1 MNKKIFRST
10 CLVAFFVFLLSLV
23 MIFGILF
30 DHFESMLTK
39 ELKSEAEYIA
49 KAVDQAGEDYLS
61 AINSYDARITLISP
75 DGTVLF
81 DSVADPSSMGNHL
94 GREEVQKALKYGAG
108 ESSRI
113 SNTFT
118 EKTYYYAVKT
128 ANGDILRLSNT
139 QFSIFQLLLSLLQPM
154 AFVCAAALII
164 AAVLSSK
171 VSKSIVAPIN
181 SIDLENPENS
191 EVYDE
196 LSPLLTKIANQKKA
210 IDRQIKEAMK
220 NQERFR
226 IISENM
232 SEGFAVTDSEGHLLT
247 YNKVLLNILGMEEK
261 DTSNILKYN
270 RSNEFI
276 KCMEEVLDGRH
287 SECTINVGQS
297 IYSVMA
303 NPVFDGTSV
312 IGSVIVLFDITSK
325 IEGEKMRREFTA
337 NVSHELKTP
346 LTSISGF
353 AEIIKNGGLPREVVE
368 DFSVSIYEEAQRLIT
383 LVNDIIKLSKLDEE
397 SSLYSFEQVDL
408 HDVANRVVSRLK
420 NDAEGRN
427 LTVSVIG
434 GSATVPAVLQITEE
448 MIYNLV
454 DNAIKY
460 NKEGGNIDI
469 LINDSQSS
477 ASIIVRDT
485 GIGIPLSH
493 QSRVFERF
501 YRVDKS
507 HSKEIGGTGLGL
519 SIVKHGAMYM
529 GASVKLESEEGKGT
543 SVCITFKK

>member
-303 NPVFDGTSV
+303 NPVFEGDTV

>member
-1 MNKKIFRST
+1 
-10 CLVAFFVFLLSLV
+10 
-23 MIFGILF
+23 
-30 DHFESMLTK
+30 
-39 ELKSEAEYIA
+39 
-49 KAVDQAGEDYLS
+49 
-61 AINSYDARITLISP
+61 
-75 DGTVLF
+75 
-81 DSVADPSSMGNHL
+81 
-94 GREEVQKALKYGAG
+94 
-108 ESSRI
+108 
-113 SNTFT
+113 
-118 EKTYYYAVKT
+118 
-128 ANGDILRLSNT
+128 
-139 QFSIFQLLLSLLQPM
+139 M

-303 NPVFDGTSV
+303 NPVFEGDTV

>member
-30 DHFESMLTK
+30 GHFESMLTK

-303 NPVFDGTSV
+303 NPVFEGDTV

-469 LINDSQSS
+469 IINDSQSS

>member
-30 DHFESMLTK
+30 GHFESMLTK

-220 NQERFR
+220 NQERF
-226 IISENM
+226 
-232 SEGFAVTDSEGHLLT
+232 LL
-247 YNKVLLNILGMEEK
+247 K
-261 DTSNILKYN
+261 
-270 RSNEFI
+270 
-276 KCMEEVLDGRH
+276 
-287 SECTINVGQS
+287 
-297 IYSVMA
+297 
-303 NPVFDGTSV
+303 
-312 IGSVIVLFDITSK
+312 
-325 IEGEKMRREFTA
+325 
-337 NVSHELKTP
+337 
-346 LTSISGF
+346 
-353 AEIIKNGGLPREVVE
+353 
-368 DFSVSIYEEAQRLIT
+368 
-383 LVNDIIKLSKLDEE
+383 
-397 SSLYSFEQVDL
+397 
-408 HDVANRVVSRLK
+408 
-420 NDAEGRN
+420 
-427 LTVSVIG
+427 
-434 GSATVPAVLQITEE
+434 
-448 MIYNLV
+448 
-454 DNAIKY
+454 
-460 NKEGGNIDI
+460 
-469 LINDSQSS
+469 
-477 ASIIVRDT
+477 
-485 GIGIPLSH
+485 
-493 QSRVFERF
+493 
-501 YRVDKS
+501 
-507 HSKEIGGTGLGL
+507 
-519 SIVKHGAMYM
+519 
-529 GASVKLESEEGKGT
+529 
-543 SVCITFKK
+543 

>member
-30 DHFESMLTK
+30 GHFESMLTK

-303 NPVFDGTSV
+303 NPVFEGDTV

-408 HDVANRVVSRLK
+408 HDVTNRVVSRLK

>member
-30 DHFESMLTK
+30 GHFESMLTK

-61 AINSYDARITLISP
+61 AINSYDERITLISP

-94 GREEVQKALKYGAG
+94 GREEVQKALKYGTG

>member
-30 DHFESMLTK
+30 GHFESMLTK

-49 KAVDQAGEDYLS
+49 KAIDQAGEDYLS
-61 AINSYDARITLISP
+61 AIDSYDARITLISP

-81 DSVADPSSMGNHL
+81 DSTSDSSSMENHL
-94 GREEVQKALKYGAG
+94 DREEVQEALKYGAG
-108 ESSRI
+108 ESNRI

-154 AFVCAAALII
+154 SFVCAAALII

-196 LSPLLTKIANQKKA
+196 LSPLLTKIANQKND

-270 RSNEFI
+270 RSKEFI
-276 KCMEEVLDGRH
+276 KCMEEVLGGNH

>member
-30 DHFESMLTK
+30 GHFESMLTE

-303 NPVFDGTSV
+303 NPVFEGDTV

>member
-287 SECTINVGQS
+287 SECTINVGQN

-469 LINDSQSS
+469 LINDSQYS

>member
-30 DHFESMLTK
+30 GHFESMLTK

-232 SEGFAVTDSEGHLLT
+232 SEGFAVTDRDGHLLT

-303 NPVFDGTSV
+303 NPVFEGDTV

-469 LINDSQSS
+469 IINDSQSS

>member
-30 DHFESMLTK
+30 GHFESMLTK

-408 HDVANRVVSRLK
+408 RDVANRVVSRLK

>member
-232 SEGFAVTDSEGHLLT
+232 SEGFAVTDRDGHLLT

>member
-30 DHFESMLTK
+30 GHFESMLTK

-276 KCMEEVLDGRH
+276 KCMEEVLDGHH

>member
-30 DHFESMLTK
+30 GHFESMLTK

-232 SEGFAVTDSEGHLLT
+232 SEGFAVTDRDGHLLT

>member
-30 DHFESMLTK
+30 GHFESMLTK

-232 SEGFAVTDSEGHLLT
+232 SEGFAVTDRDGHLLT

-312 IGSVIVLFDITSK
+312 IGSVVVLFDITSK

-383 LVNDIIKLSKLDEE
+383 LVNDIIKLSNLDEE
-397 SSLYSFEQVDL
+397 SALYSLEQVDL
-408 HDVANRVVSRLK
+408 HGVANRVCSRLK

>member
-30 DHFESMLTK
+30 GHFESMLTK

-397 SSLYSFEQVDL
+397 SSIYSFEQVDL

>member
-30 DHFESMLTK
+30 GHFESMLTK

-154 AFVCAAALII
+154 AIVCAAALII

>member
-30 DHFESMLTK
+30 GHFESMLTK

>member
-30 DHFESMLTK
+30 GHFESMLTK

-49 KAVDQAGEDYLS
+49 KAVDQAGEDYLL

>member
-30 DHFESMLTK
+30 GHFESMLTK

-303 NPVFDGTSV
+303 NPVFEGDTV

>member
-30 DHFESMLTK
+30 GHFESMLTK

-287 SECTINVGQS
+287 SECTINVGQN

>member
-30 DHFESMLTK
+30 GHFESMLTK

-232 SEGFAVTDSEGHLLT
+232 SEGFAVTDRDGHLLT

-303 NPVFDGTSV
+303 NPVFEGDTV

>member
-30 DHFESMLTK
+30 GHFESMLTK

-232 SEGFAVTDSEGHLLT
+232 SEGFAVTDRDGHLLT
-247 YNKVLLNILGMEEK
+247 YNKVLLNILGIEEK

>member
-30 DHFESMLTK
+30 GHFESMLTK

-232 SEGFAVTDSEGHLLT
+232 SEGFAVTDRDGHLLT

-303 NPVFDGTSV
+303 NPVFEGDTV

-420 NDAEGRN
+420 YAAEGRN

>member
-30 DHFESMLTK
+30 GHFESMLTK

-154 AFVCAAALII
+154 AFVCAAALVI

-232 SEGFAVTDSEGHLLT
+232 SEGFAVTDRDGHLLT

-303 NPVFDGTSV
+303 NPVFEGDTV

>member
-30 DHFESMLTK
+30 GHFESMLTK

-232 SEGFAVTDSEGHLLT
+232 SEGFAVTDRDGHLLT

-287 SECTINVGQS
+287 SECTINVGQN

>member
-30 DHFESMLTK
+30 GHFESMLTK

-94 GREEVQKALKYGAG
+94 GREEVQNALKYGAG

-303 NPVFDGTSV
+303 NPVFEGDTV